1 MYATREEPGFQ
12 EGTASE
18 KAKEVK
24 RGGDVSEEI
33 PPCSPKRHATLTC
46 VNSSPLYALRAQIS
60 EENSQV
66 QGVPESTRTTPA
78 ETQ

>member
-46 VNSSPLYALRAQIS
+46 VNSSPLYAL
-60 EENSQV
+60 
-66 QGVPESTRTTPA
+66 
-78 ETQ
+78 